1 MRLPHTP
8 RAKAVRHHNLAMW
21 AWQSKVYSTNKNNAA
36 GMTERGWWVLK
47 EVLVHVSDNYFPG
60 RWARVA

>member
-1 MRLPHTP
+1 
-8 RAKAVRHHNLAMW
+8 MW